1 MSTES
6 SKTIKRQW
14 HIVRYLLKGVY
25 VSSTEVKNY
34 LDEIG
39 IQVEMRTIQRD
50 LKILQDVFPLECRQD
65 SVPHSWR
72 WQRAEDTA
80 IGDINLAQALTL
92 RLVQEQLG
100 DILSPKLLQQL
111 EPLFEK
117 AKVVTGM
124 TEEEIQQLP
133 QRRFMNKSMERGIT
147 GHQPSP
153 FDFIIGAAASLFEKN
168 NRKSQEKAALVELMN
183 LLREEEL
190 DELMTDFNV

>member
-39 IQVEMRTIQRD
+39 VQVDIRTIQRD
-50 LKILQDVFPLECRQD
+50 LKTLQDVFPLECRQD

-124 TEEEIQQLP
+124 AIDELEQLP
-133 QRRFMNKSMERGIT
+133 KRHLIKKPMERGIT

-153 FDFIIGAAASLFEKN
+153 FDFVIGAVTNLFEKT
-168 NRKSQEKAALVELMN
+168 NRKSQEKAALVALMN
-183 LLREEEL
+183 VLRDEDL
-190 DELMTDFNV
+190 DELMGDF